1 MLFIMV
7 RFILN
12 YFMKRYLLALGLLGA
27 LAANA
32 QSTTDTVQVK
42 EVITS
47 ATKFAT
53 PKERVA
59 QQIQVI
65 DQKELQANNAM
76 NTADT
81 LNPLALK
88 DSDSLPY
95 CLDYHYALHNIPAYR
110 SLDIKNDNQHPYA
123 HHHSFHKIH

>member
-1 MLFIMV
+1 MAYCLLLSDSF
-7 RFILN
+7 LN

-27 LAANA
+27 VAANA

-59 QQIQVI
+59 QQIS
-65 DQKELQANNAM
+65 
-76 NTADT
+76 T
-81 LNPLALK
+81 
-88 DSDSLPY
+88 
-95 CLDYHYALHNIPAYR
+95 YR
-110 SLDIKNDNQHPYA
+110 SKGIAD
-123 HHHSFHKIH
+123 